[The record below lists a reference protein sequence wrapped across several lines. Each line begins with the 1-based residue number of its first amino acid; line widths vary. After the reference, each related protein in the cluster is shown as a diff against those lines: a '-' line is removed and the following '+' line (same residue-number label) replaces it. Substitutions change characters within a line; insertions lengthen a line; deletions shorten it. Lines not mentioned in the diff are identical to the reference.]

1 MIVLLQCTRT
11 QAFFFINLFFS
22 FKWQILTL
30 QRCHHNQNFGVYWQT
45 AVHYLL
51 EVEPHLFKLS
61 FFFQLD
67 LEVKL

>member
-1 MIVLLQCTRT
+1 
-11 QAFFFINLFFS
+11 
-22 FKWQILTL
+22 L